1 MRSDDYTGRVPRA
14 VVTLVVLLVA
24 VSFIPPFDAG
34 GISLR
39 RANILSS
46 LVHFPEQSAAE
57 STLDIDLDEYDIDFS
72 EVADAIASAVDTTLT
87 AAAAPVIPSLDS
99 MPRRRAIVAL
109 PAIDTARRFVPIE
122 DFDSTG
128 IGALDRFY
136 RKLLRGTETVRIAV
150 MGDSFIEGDI
160 LTQDLR
166 EELQSV
172 FGGCGAGFAP
182 AASPLTAFRRSIKT
196 QSRGWESYNIMQRR
210 TTPETLQGDYFVSG
224 WICRPADG
232 ASVRWE
238 MTDTKAHAAYAEVA
252 RIALIARRDARLR
265 LTLNGSRHETIELKA
280 SDAVQHITLCDSLR
294 SLSMEVVQGA
304 DAMTVYGASFEG
316 ANGVAVDNYSVRSNN
331 GQALLW
337 TSPSVDARMDAAAP
351 YDLIIL
357 QYGLNILQ
365 DGVTDYSRY
374 GAQIEK
380 IISFV
385 RRCFP
390 EAAVVVMGVSDR
402 SVRSEQGFVPMQSA
416 HALTRYQRQAARNCG
431 AAFWDTHAAM
441 QLHGGMKAFVAN
453 GWAGKDYTHINFA
466 GGRVIAQELA
476 QAVIR
481 HAAQIV
487 ECIPE
492 GHDLAHSAL
501 NQTVPNPII
510 DTRRRT
516 SAEKRLYEHAPHR

>member
-46 LVHFPEQSAAE
+46 LVQFSDASPAE
-57 STLDIDLDEYDIDFS
+57 STLEIDLDEYDIDFS
-72 EVADAIASAVDTTLT
+72 EVADAIASAVDTTRT
-87 AAAAPVIPSLDS
+87 AAAMPSAPDLDS
-99 MPRRRAIVAL
+99 LPRRRAVIAL
-109 PAIDTARRFVPIE
+109 PDIDSARQFVAIE

-136 RKLLRGTETVRIAV
+136 RKLLRGTEPVRIAV
-150 MGDSFIEGDI
+150 MGDSFVEGDI

-196 QSRGWESYNIMQRR
+196 QSRGWQTYNIMQRR
-210 TTPETLQGDYFVSG
+210 STPEPLRSDYFVSG
-224 WICRPADG
+224 WVCRPDNG
-232 ASVRWE
+232 ATVRWD
-238 MTDTKAHAAYAEVA
+238 MTGAKAHAAYAEVA
-252 RIALIARRDARLR
+252 RIALIARRDARLL
-265 LTLNGSRHETIELKA
+265 LTINGSRRETVELKA
-280 SDAVQHITLCDSLR
+280 SDAVQHITLRDSLL
-294 SLSMEVVQGA
+294 SLSLEVAAGA

-316 ANGVAVDNYSVRSNN
+316 ANGVVVDNYSVRSNN

-351 YDLIIL
+351 YDLVIL

-365 DGVTDYSRY
+365 EGVTDYSRY

-380 IISFV
+380 IITFV

-390 EAAVVVMGVSDR
+390 RAAVVVMGVSDR
-402 SVRSEQGFVPMQSA
+402 SVRKEQGFVPMQSA
-416 HALTRYQRQAARNCG
+416 HALTRHQRQAAKNCG
-431 AAFWDTHAAM
+431 AAFWNTHAAM

-487 ECIPE
+487 ERIPE
-492 GHDLAHSAL
+492 GHDLAPSAL
-501 NQTVPNPII
+501 NQTVPVPII
-510 DTRRRT
+510 DERRRA
-516 SAEKRLYEHAPHR
+516 SAEKRLYEHAPNR